1 MRPDDLS
8 TDGRWPL
15 DRCAAARYAAAMS
28 THALT
33 VVRTVADLRAA
44 VAGWRAAG
52 ERVALVP
59 TMGALHAGHLSLIEL
74 GNRLADRTV
83 ATIFVNPAQFAPH
96 EDFDAYPRG
105 EDRDA
110 ALLAQAG
117 CDLLFAPNA
126 REMYPEGFATTVN
139 VATGVSEPLEG
150 VSRPRFFGGV
160 ATVVAKLLIQAGPD
174 VAIFGEKDYQQL
186 LVIRRMARDLDL
198 PVEIIGGPTTREK
211 DGLALSSRNAYL
223 TPEDR
228 KAAGALPAAMR
239 YAVAALRDGGEV
251 VDVEGAVMASL
262 VGAGFGKI
270 DYVEVR
276 DSETLDRL
284 GPGPARTGARV
295 FVAAWM
301 GKTRLIDNWAV

>member
-1 MRPDDLS
+1 MSIRPL
-8 TDGRWPL
+8 P
-15 DRCAAARYAAAMS
+15 
-28 THALT
+28 
-33 VVRTVADLRAA
+33 VVRTVAELRAI

-59 TMGALHAGHLSLIEL
+59 TMGALHAGHLSLVDL
-74 GNRLADRTV
+74 AGRLADRTV
-83 ATIFVNPAQFAPH
+83 ASIFVNPAQFAPH

-110 ALLAQAG
+110 ALLADAG
-117 CDLLFAPNA
+117 CDLLFAPSA
-126 REMYPEGFATTVN
+126 REMYPAGFATAVS

-150 VSRPRFFGGV
+150 VSRPHFFGGV

-198 PVEIIGGPTTREK
+198 PVEIIGAPTTREA
-211 DGLALSSRNAYL
+211 DGLAMSSRNAYL
-223 TPEDR
+223 TPEER
-228 KAAGALPAAMR
+228 AAARALPAAMR
-239 YAVAALRDGGEV
+239 YAVAALRDGGEA

-262 VGAGFGKI
+262 TGAGFGRI
-270 DYVEVR
+270 DYVEIR
-276 DSETLDRL
+276 DGETLERL
-284 GPGPARTGARV
+284 GPGPVSPGARV